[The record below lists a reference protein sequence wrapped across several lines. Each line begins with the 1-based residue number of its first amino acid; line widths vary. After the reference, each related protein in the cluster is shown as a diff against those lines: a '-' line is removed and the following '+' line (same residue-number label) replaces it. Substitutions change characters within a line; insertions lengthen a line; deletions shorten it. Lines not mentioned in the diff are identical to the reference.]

1 MHVIFFQTAVLL
13 ALYLK
18 NYTSYFE
25 SNPGV
30 TFEEMGTRIL
40 RHIAQLV
47 CNGHA
52 ITKIDATEL
61 EEGYSKTF
69 GEAQTRIATAIYPS
83 VSMMNHSCD
92 HNTLNRFVCCLI
104 TETSAC

>member
-1 MHVIFFQTAVLL
+1 MLL
-13 ALYLK
+13 TLYLK

-25 SNPGV
+25 SNPTI

-52 ITKIDATEL
+52 ITKIDATESV
-61 EEGYSKTF
+61 EGYSKTL
-69 GEAQTRIATAIYPS
+69 GEAQTRIATAIYPA

-92 HNTLNRFVCCLI
+92 HNILNRFVFVLLFKTI
-104 TETSAC
+104 A